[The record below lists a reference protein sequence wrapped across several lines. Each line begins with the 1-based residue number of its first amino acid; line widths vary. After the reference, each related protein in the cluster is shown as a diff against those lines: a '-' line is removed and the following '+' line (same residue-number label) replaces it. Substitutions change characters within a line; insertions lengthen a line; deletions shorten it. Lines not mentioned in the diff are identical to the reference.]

1 MKFKARIISVMMIMM
16 MLISSMSF
24 SSYAAAKK
32 GAVYVDVTQ
41 DYGNAQVILA
51 LVNQQRAK
59 KHLKKLKLDQ
69 SLTNAAVQRAAEIS
83 MVIPTSSPHRRP
95 DGRLAKT
102 VNKKA
107 ARENCAEG
115 NFQGP
120 AHVVDV
126 WMHSKPHKATIMLK
140 GAKSAGIAYVS
151 NPADRSVG
159 YYVLIVS
166 KKKAKKVERSVAQV
180 PMTKTVVAK
189 SNYLHNNYFFL
200 GGGSQNLVPG
210 STVSAK
216 AYYAGPKT
224 IPFTAPEI
232 NPASFTWTSSNN
244 GVAVVSPAG
253 QVTAVGLGTVTINAV
268 LNSYP
273 SIILSRSYT
282 VTETLPEDPYDP
294 FYDDEYYYYP

>member
-1 MKFKARIISVMMIMM
+1 MAIVVV
-16 MLISSMSF
+16 
-24 SSYAAAKK
+24 

-59 KHLKKLKLDQ
+59 KHLKKLNLDQ

-166 KKKAKKVERSVAQV
+166 KKKAKKIARKDAGLS
-180 PMTKTVVAK
+180 
-189 SNYLHNNYFFL
+189 
-200 GGGSQNLVPG
+200 
-210 STVSAK
+210 K
-216 AYYAGPKT
+216 AE
-224 IPFTAPEI
+224 IDFTNI
-232 NPASFTWTSSNN
+232 H
-244 GVAVVSPAG
+244 
-253 QVTAVGLGTVTINAV
+253 L
-268 LNSYP
+268 
-273 SIILSRSYT
+273 
-282 VTETLPEDPYDP
+282 D
-294 FYDDEYYYYP
+294 YDDGRTEYEIDFHKGITEYEYTIDAYTGDILEKSVDSDVD

>member
-1 MKFKARIISVMMIMM
+1 
-16 MLISSMSF
+16 
-24 SSYAAAKK
+24 
-32 GAVYVDVTQ
+32 
-41 DYGNAQVILA
+41 
-51 LVNQQRAK
+51 
-59 KHLKKLKLDQ
+59 
-69 SLTNAAVQRAAEIS
+69 
-83 MVIPTSSPHRRP
+83 
-95 DGRLAKT
+95 
-102 VNKKA
+102 
-107 ARENCAEG
+107 
-115 NFQGP
+115 
-120 AHVVDV
+120 
-126 WMHSKPHKATIMLK
+126 
-140 GAKSAGIAYVS
+140 
-151 NPADRSVG
+151 
-159 YYVLIVS
+159 
-166 KKKAKKVERSVAQV
+166 
-180 PMTKTVVAK
+180 MTKTVVAK

-200 GGGSQNLVPG
+200 GGGSQNLVPR

-294 FYDDEYYYYP
+294 FYDDEY